1 VAICGTARLSVKPE
15 ALDRCRSVIEE
26 FVAYVRA
33 NEPGTKLYLSLQD
46 AEEPT
51 RFLHVMIFQDEA
63 SENIHTNSEAV
74 DRFTGTLYP
83 ETVDGVTFEKCTAV
97 GPTWA

>member
-1 VAICGTARLSVKPE
+1 MAIYGTARFSVKPE

-26 FVAYVRA
+26 FVAYVRD

-51 RFLHVMIFQDEA
+51 RFLHVMIFEDEA
-63 SENIHTNSEAV
+63 AENIHTNSEAV

-83 ETVDGVTFEKCTAV
+83 ETVEGVTFERFMAV
-97 GPTWA
+97 GPT

>member
-1 VAICGTARLSVKPE
+1 MRIYGTARFSVKPE
-15 ALDRCRSVIEE
+15 SLDRCRAAIEE
-26 FVAYVRA
+26 FVTYVRD

-51 RFLHVMIFQDEA
+51 RFPHVMIFEDEA
-63 SENIHTNSEAV
+63 AEKIHTNSEAV

-83 ETVDGVTFEKCTAV
+83 ETVDGVVFERFTPA
-97 GPTWA
+97 GLA

>member
-1 VAICGTARLSVKPE
+1 MSLYGTARFSVKPE
-15 ALDRCRSVIEE
+15 ALDRCRSAIEE
-26 FVAYVRA
+26 FVTYVRG

-51 RFLHVMIFQDEA
+51 RFLHWMIFEDEA
-63 SENIHTNSEAV
+63 AENIHTNSAAV

-83 ETVDGVTFEKCTAV
+83 ETVDGVIFERFSPV
-97 GPTWA
+97 GPA

>member
-1 VAICGTARLSVKPE
+1 MAIYGTARFSVKPE
-15 ALDRCRSVIEE
+15 ALDRCRSAIEE
-26 FVAYVRA
+26 FVTYVRD
-33 NEPGTKLYLSLQD
+33 NEPGTKLYLSLQG

-63 SENIHTNSEAV
+63 SENIHTNSKAV

-83 ETVDGVTFEKCTAV
+83 ETVEGVTFERFLPV
-97 GPTWA
+97 GPA